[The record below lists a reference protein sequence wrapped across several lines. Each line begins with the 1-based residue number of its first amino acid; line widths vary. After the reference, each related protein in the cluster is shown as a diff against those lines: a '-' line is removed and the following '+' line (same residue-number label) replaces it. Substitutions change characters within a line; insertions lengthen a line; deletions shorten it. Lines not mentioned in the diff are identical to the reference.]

1 VARGCPRSGAGT
13 TAQDRSRAGGPGPS
27 GATPKSCRPPGVD
40 ASGGGTPRGV
50 FGTPRAIA
58 QGLAACGWTSHT
70 ACRERLHLD
79 RRQRVAA
86 VGRRG
91 HTLGRGAERLRAPLV
106 WCQTSHTL
114 VRPQARWRQP

>member
-1 VARGCPRSGAGT
+1 M
-13 TAQDRSRAGGPGPS
+13 
-27 GATPKSCRPPGVD
+27 
-40 ASGGGTPRGV
+40 

-70 ACRERLHLD
+70 ACRE
-79 RRQRVAA
+79 RVAA